1 MNFAKQKKYLFFHHF
16 FVLSLLILLMLMA
29 CKHKCKGFSFSPEI
43 INHIPKLGQT
53 YKLNS
58 NDSLKIEVIEVVID
72 STKYSI
78 KSPFTYVPCES
89 IIIITYRIGNYT
101 FSVRLSKEE
110 NNNTIFTS
118 ISGLNLVFKDRK
130 IKSEKQF
137 IDSEFN
143 LIKLDNNSRDT
154 TMIINMKG
162 FNIEKVILIDGSQ

>member
-1 MNFAKQKKYLFFHHF
+1 MNFTRKKNLLSFHHF
-16 FVLSLLILLMLMA
+16 FILSTLLLFTIIA
-29 CKHKCKGFSFSPEI
+29 CKHKCKGFSFSSEI
-43 INHIPKLGQT
+43 INHVPKHGQT
-53 YKLNS
+53 YKLNR
-58 NDSLKIEVIEVVID
+58 NDSLEIEVIEVVID

-89 IIIITYRIGNYT
+89 IIIITYKIGNYT
-101 FSVRLSKEE
+101 FSIRLSKEE

-118 ISGLNLVFKDRK
+118 ISGLNLLFKDRK
-130 IKSEKQF
+130 IKSERQF

-162 FNIEKVILIDGSQ
+162 FNIEKVISKDGSQ